1 MVIRASFSESATDTI
16 IIFVH
21 AFISYIKF
29 IAVFVYSHLDIHIT
43 MNAFIY

>member
-1 MVIRASFSESATDTI
+1 MRARFSEMVTNAV

-29 IAVFVYSHLDIHIT
+29 IAVFENNHLDIHVT
-43 MNAFIY
+43 MGAFTY